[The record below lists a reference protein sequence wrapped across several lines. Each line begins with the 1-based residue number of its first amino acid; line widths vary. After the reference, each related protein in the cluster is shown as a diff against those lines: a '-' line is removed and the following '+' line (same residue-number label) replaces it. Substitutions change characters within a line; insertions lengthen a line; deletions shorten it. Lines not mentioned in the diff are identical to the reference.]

1 MILFWS
7 LCAALALAMTGLLVT
22 ALLRGRRDTGP
33 VQAFDM
39 QVYRDQLREVERDLA
54 RGTISP
60 EDGERLRAEVSRRL
74 LTADAQVQGDTG
86 GDTQPRGVA
95 LVMAVVVAASLLGGG
110 FWLYARLGAPGY
122 GDLGLKDRIAAA
134 AQARENRPSQQEAES
149 QVPATSPTDA
159 PPEYAELVTRLRAAV
174 AERPDDLQGH
184 ILLAR
189 SEAALSNF
197 TKAYKAQEQ
206 ILRLKGDEATAKDYA
221 DLADMMVLAA
231 GGYVSP
237 QAEAALDAA
246 MTRDPGNGVARYY
259 GGLMLAQTGRP
270 DAAFRLWDNLLRES
284 APTDPWVPPITSQIE
299 EMALR
304 AGVNDYRLPETAIPL
319 PGPALPGPGQDDVA
333 SAADM
338 TPEQRTQMIQGM
350 VARLSDRLATEGG
363 TPQEWARLIGAYGVL
378 DNQAQAIAIWDN
390 AKEVFAG
397 DEEALKIVRE
407 GAANAGIAQ

>member
-1 MILFWS
+1 MTLFWS
-7 LCAALALAMTGLLVT
+7 LCAALALAMTALLVT

-54 RGTISP
+54 RGTISA

-74 LTADAQVQGDTG
+74 LAADADVRGDSG
-86 GDTQPRGVA
+86 ASTQPRGVA
-95 LVMAVVVAASLLGGG
+95 IAAAVLIAVSLLGGG
-110 FWLYARLGAPGY
+110 WWLYTRLGAPGY
-122 GDLGLKDRIAAA
+122 GDLALKDRIAAA
-134 AQARENRPSQQEAES
+134 AEARENRPTQQEAEA
-149 QVPATSPTDA
+149 QAPATAA
-159 PPEYAELVTRLRAAV
+159 PDTPAEYGELVTRLRTAV

-189 SEAALSNF
+189 SEAALGNF
-197 TKAYKAQEQ
+197 AQAYKAQEQ
-206 ILRLKGDEATAKDYA
+206 ILRLKGEEATANDYA

-237 QAEAALDAA
+237 EAETALDAA
-246 MTRDPGNGVARYY
+246 MTRDPDNGVARYY

-284 APTDPWVPPITSQIE
+284 RPSDPWVPPITGQIE
-299 EMALR
+299 DMALR
-304 AGVNDYRLPETAIPL
+304 AGVSGYRLPETAVPL
-319 PGPALPGPGQDDVA
+319 PGPGESDMQ
-333 SAADM
+333 AADDL
-338 TPEQRTQMIQGM
+338 TPEQRIQMIEGM
-350 VARLSDRLATEGG
+350 VVRLSDRLATEGG

-378 DNQAQAIAIWDN
+378 NDQAQAIAIWDN

-397 DEEALKIVRE
+397 DEAALDVVRE
-407 GAANAGIAQ
+407 GARNAGIAQ

>member
-7 LCAALALAMTGLLVT
+7 LCAALALAMTALLLT

-39 QVYRDQLREVERDLA
+39 QVYRDQLREVERDIA
-54 RGTISP
+54 RGTIGP

-74 LTADAQVQGDTG
+74 LSADASVQGDVATAG
-86 GDTQPRGVA
+86 QPRGVA
-95 LVMAVVVAASLLGGG
+95 LVAAALIAASVLGGG
-110 FWLYARLGAPGY
+110 YWLYSRLGAPGY

-134 AQARENRPSQQEAES
+134 EQARESRPSQQEAEA
-149 QVPATSPTDA
+149 QTPQTT
-159 PPEYAELVTRLRAAV
+159 PPEAPEEYAALVQRLRAAV

-184 ILLAR
+184 VLLAR
-189 SEAALSNF
+189 SEAALGNF
-197 TKAYKAQEQ
+197 VNAYKAQEQ
-206 ILRLKGDEATAKDYA
+206 ILRLKGDEASAKDYA

-237 QAEAALDAA
+237 QAETVLDAA
-246 MTRDPGNGVARYY
+246 MTRDPQNGVARYY

-284 APTDPWVPPITSQIE
+284 SPSDPWVPPITGQIE

-304 AGVNDYRLPETAIPL
+304 AGVTGYRIPDVVAPL
-319 PGPALPGPGQDDVA
+319 AGPSQDDME
-333 SAADM
+333 AAGDM
-338 TPEQRTQMIQGM
+338 TPEQRMDMIRGM
-350 VARLSDRLATEGG
+350 VARLSDRLASEGG

-378 DNQAQAIAIWDN
+378 DDQAQAIAIWDN
-390 AKEVFAG
+390 AREVFAG
-397 DEEALKIVRE
+397 NEEALDIVRE
-407 GAANAGIAQ
+407 GARNAGISQ

>member
-7 LCAALALAMTGLLVT
+7 LCAGLALAMTGLLVLT
-22 ALLRGRRDTGP
+22 LLRGRRDTGP

-54 RGTISP
+54 RGTIGE

-74 LTADAQVQGDTG
+74 LAADSEVRGDTG
-86 GDTQPRGVA
+86 GATQPQGVA
-95 LVMAVVVAASLLGGG
+95 LMAALLIAGVLVGGG
-110 FWLYARLGAPGY
+110 GWLYTRLGAPGY
-122 GDLGLKDRIAAA
+122 GDLGLQARIAAA
-134 AQARENRPSQQEAES
+134 ADARQNRPRQQEAEA
-149 QVPATSPTDA
+149 QLPETTQPEA
-159 PPEYAELVTRLRAAV
+159 PQEYVDLVLRLREAV

-184 ILLAR
+184 VLLAR
-189 SEAALSNF
+189 SEAALGHF
-197 TKAYKAQEQ
+197 ARAYKAQQQ
-206 ILRLKGDEATAKDYA
+206 ILRLKGDSASAKDYA

-237 QAEAALDAA
+237 EAEAALDAA
-246 MTRDPGNGVARYY
+246 MARDPDNGVARYY

-284 APTDPWVPPITSQIE
+284 RPEDPWVAPVSGQIE
-299 EMALR
+299 DMALR
-304 AGVNDYRLPETAIPL
+304 AGITDYRLPETALPL
-319 PGPALPGPGQDDVA
+319 AGPSQDDIT
-333 SAADM
+333 AAAEL
-338 TPEQRTQMIQGM
+338 TPEQRIEMIRSM
-350 VARLSDRLATEGG
+350 VVRLSDRLATEGG

-397 DEEALKIVRE
+397 KEDALEIVRE
-407 GAANAGIAQ
+407 GARNAGIAQ